1 MEVSLPVPAAVTTV
15 LALAVSFD
23 WGGAAGRLWGVTPI
37 LLFVVY
43 LAAAHANSQ
52 LDDSDTTAW
61 AVFALTGIVL
71 VVVVFLHGA
80 SHGWWP
86 LAIAAAIT
94 VAAVAVGWMRN
105 DVSQENRTA

>member
-1 MEVSLPVPAAVTTV
+1 
-15 LALAVSFD
+15 VSFD
-23 WGGAAGRLWGVTPI
+23 WGGAAGRLWCVAPI

-52 LDDSDTTAW
+52 LDDYDTTAW

-71 VVVVFLHGA
+71 VVVVFLNGV

-86 LAIAAAIT
+86 LAIAAAVT
-94 VAAVAVGWMRN
+94 VTGVGVGWMRN
-105 DVSQENRTA
+105 GVSQENRTA